1 MRLIV
6 GAQKIAKLSAAIFLQ
21 TARYWLVLDM
31 KRRAKTN
38 SILEQQERSYP
49 AMAIS
54 RPPFCLAL
62 VAVAA
67 LLVSSCCHAASGS
80 EHPVESSKMVVIQD
94 DPKCEVMERC
104 SVDNCTAYCVSIGL
118 QQIGFCTFRDL
129 QFYCCC
135 PI

>member
-1 MRLIV
+1 
-6 GAQKIAKLSAAIFLQ
+6 
-21 TARYWLVLDM
+21 
-31 KRRAKTN
+31 
-38 SILEQQERSYP
+38 
-49 AMAIS
+49 MAIS

-67 LLVSSCCHAASGS
+67 LL
-80 EHPVESSKMVVIQD
+80 SSKMVVIQD